1 MKTKILNWLSYITIA
16 LAFGLIGLLFYW
28 YLKPYN
34 PLELSNVTLD
44 RVEVNRGEHI
54 KVSADYCK
62 NVNLSAGLY
71 ISFID
76 GVIYN
81 TPPQVIELESGCH
94 HTVLSVYIPRAL
106 PTGKYMIKGIFRYKV
121 NPIRTIDVNHLS
133 GEFNILK

>member
-1 MKTKILNWLSYITIA
+1 MKKIINYLSYLTIA

-28 YLKPYN
+28 YLKPYT
-34 PLELSNVTLD
+34 PLVLNNVTLD

-54 KVSADYCK
+54 QISADYCK
-62 NVNLSAGLY
+62 NINKPAIFY

-76 GVIYN
+76 GLVYN
-81 TPPQVIELESGCH
+81 PQPQVIDLEGGCH
-94 HTVLSVYIPRAL
+94 HTVLSIYIPKAL
-106 PTGKYMIKGIFRYKV
+106 PTGKYQLKGVFRYQV